1 MDVVEV
7 AVDLC
12 DACPSE
18 AHVQAYVFAEMPSGR
33 GVSFCIHHGRENMIA
48 LHEQGA
54 TVIDLSHALGH

>member
-18 AHVQAYVFAEMPSGR
+18 AHVQAYVFVKMPTGHTL
-33 GVSFCIHHGRENMIA
+33 SFCGSHGARFMPA
-48 LHEQGA
+48 LYEQGA
-54 TVIDLSHALGH
+54 TIADLRHMIH